1 MADVKRSRVVAVLD
15 DMFFSSKIKE
25 AAKST
30 GANVEILKNTNGLI
44 EALTSSPPSLIIVD
58 LNFKKLIPLEF
69 IGELKSSADLKN
81 VPTLGYLPHVER
93 ELKKEAIKAGYD
105 FVMPR
110 SRFVREIR
118 DILNKGSY

>member
-1 MADVKRSRVVAVLD
+1 M
-15 DMFFSSKIKE
+15 E

-30 GANVEILKNTNGLI
+30 GLNVEILKNTNGLI

-58 LNFKKLIPLEF
+58 LNFKKLIPLAF

-93 ELKKEAIKAGYD
+93 ELKKEAINAGYD

-110 SRFVREIR
+110 SRFSRELKQ
-118 DILNKGSY
+118 ILKEYNT